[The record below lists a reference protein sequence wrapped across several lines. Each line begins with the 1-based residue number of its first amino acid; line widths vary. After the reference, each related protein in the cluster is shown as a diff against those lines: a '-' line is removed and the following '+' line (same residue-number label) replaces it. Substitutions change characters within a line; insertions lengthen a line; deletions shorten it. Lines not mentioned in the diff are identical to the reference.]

1 MTFADILRDLVI
13 STEGAIAAI
22 FMDREGEAVQI
33 IGEDFLRDELKVIG
47 AYHGIFLSDVQ
58 RICKTLGLGGV
69 ESFKIDWEGS
79 TMLNRIL
86 PDGYYLVM
94 VLCTGSNEARAWQE
108 LERCGERLRSEI
120 AG

>member
-13 STEGAIAAI
+13 NTEGAVAAI

-47 AYHGIFLSDVQ
+47 AYQGIFLSEIQ
-58 RICKTLGLGGV
+58 RISGALNLGSA
-69 ESFKIDWEGS
+69 ERFKIDWEGS
-79 TMLNRIL
+79 TMLNRML

-108 LERCGERLRSEI
+108 LERCGERLRTEI
-120 AG
+120 TG